1 VSADATPPRR
11 PEHRSTGRPTGRPTG
26 REEVRAA
33 VIAAARRRLAA
44 EGPSV
49 PLRDIARD
57 ADVNL
62 GLLHRHF
69 GTKDELIRAVF
80 LANAEAG
87 LGIVGDADSFDV
99 ALDRLLDSF
108 REDDPTY
115 ARMLAWMLLS
125 GRTPEE
131 LQSDFPTIARLVELG
146 GDEERPVLLLALL
159 TMYGWQVFADQ
170 LLLALG
176 YAPDDK
182 AAVLDELRR
191 VLRDTV
197 KRPRASR
204 SSRPGRS

>member
-1 VSADATPPRR
+1 VAPDAAPSGSQ
-11 PEHRSTGRPTGRPTG
+11 HRPTGRDA
-26 REEVRAA
+26 VRTA

-44 EGPSV
+44 DGPSV
-49 PLRDIARD
+49 SLRDIARD

-80 LANAEAG
+80 VANARAG
-87 LGIVGDADSFDV
+87 LDLVGDATSFDA

-125 GRTPEE
+125 GRTPAE
-131 LQSDFPTIARLVELG
+131 LQSDFPTITRLVELG

-159 TMYGWQVFADQ
+159 AMYGWQVFADQ

-182 AAVLDELRR
+182 PVVLDELRGLLHDFSAR
-191 VLRDTV
+191 
-197 KRPRASR
+197 
-204 SSRPGRS
+204 